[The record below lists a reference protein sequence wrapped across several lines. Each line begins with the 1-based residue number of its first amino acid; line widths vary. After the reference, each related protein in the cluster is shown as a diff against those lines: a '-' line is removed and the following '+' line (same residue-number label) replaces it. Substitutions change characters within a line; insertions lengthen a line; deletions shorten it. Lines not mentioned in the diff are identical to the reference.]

1 MSRYFLR
8 KQLFYLLF
16 RKEFFDASELG
27 EQEKLFFLQD
37 DIEDRYEG
45 TDIWDEEEETEEER
59 MDEATREE
67 ISVRFNNVLK
77 VLPEIDK
84 ELNEKMSGWTTDR
97 LGKVELTLLRI
108 ALYEMRYDDDI
119 SDAIAINEAVELARK
134 YGQEKS
140 SEFVNGV
147 LAKLV

>member
-1 MSRYFLR
+1 
-8 KQLFYLLF
+8 
-16 RKEFFDASELG
+16 
-27 EQEKLFFLQD
+27 
-37 DIEDRYEG
+37 
-45 TDIWDEEEETEEER
+45 
-59 MDEATREE
+59 MDEAAREE

>member
-1 MSRYFLR
+1 MSRHFLR

-16 RKEFFDASELG
+16 RKEFFDDSELG

-45 TDIWDEEEETEEER
+45 TDIWDEEEE
-59 MDEATREE
+59 REE